1 MKFLNKSRAL
11 CLVPHPDD
19 TAFSMS
25 YTVKLHPDTMFDMM
39 YITPGGYTDP
49 TRGDERYA
57 EDIRFWKY
65 LKTDN
70 VQFHYLTR
78 YELEREPTSVLINE
92 IEQLVDINDYDLI
105 FGPTEFDSNY
115 DHVLVN
121 RLMMPLVRSLP
132 ITVVEYRNA
141 STLYEWTPNMFVELE
156 NDELE
161 NKISVLWRAFPTQTD
176 AIYFEEKNIKNFHMD
191 FISNKRGFGY
201 SEMFRLRHLYL

>member
-1 MKFLNKSRAL
+1 
-11 CLVPHPDD
+11 
-19 TAFSMS
+19 
-25 YTVKLHPDTMFDMM
+25 
-39 YITPGGYTDP
+39 
-49 TRGDERYA
+49 
-57 EDIRFWKY
+57 
-65 LKTDN
+65 
-70 VQFHYLTR
+70 
-78 YELEREPTSVLINE
+78 
-92 IEQLVDINDYDLI
+92 
-105 FGPTEFDSNY
+105 
-115 DHVLVN
+115 
-121 RLMMPLVRSLP
+121 MMPLVRSLP